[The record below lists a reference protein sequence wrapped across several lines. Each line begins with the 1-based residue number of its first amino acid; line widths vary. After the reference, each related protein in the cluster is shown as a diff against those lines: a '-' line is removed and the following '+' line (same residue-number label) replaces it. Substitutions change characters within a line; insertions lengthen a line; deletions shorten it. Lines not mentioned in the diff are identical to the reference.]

1 MKRDSSNLILNYV
14 RMHAG
19 TFITTCL
26 VGFIASFFNVLLPLS
41 VGKFFELLYQEQ
53 STKGKLL
60 EMLSLPINDMQ
71 SFFIFFFS
79 LIALRG
85 VFGFFQNYL
94 TAYTGERFIADL
106 RVELFKAQLTMNLRH
121 FEKRHLSRHLQKY
134 TGDMRFIQ
142 KWMTKGVI
150 GGPIDFFFLLFAFF
164 ALYQINP
171 AVTLGL
177 ILAMFTAGIIMLF
190 VSKIIGKSTER
201 RSIERAKLLEFVANR
216 LQRIL
221 SVKFFNREYVEVDRF
236 KKSNDDFVATGKKTF
251 VRQALLES
259 LLPVMF
265 FLIIVVVMWLSVKY
279 NGTNSP
285 SNSLTFMLVLLYLQ
299 GAFRRILR
307 IPAIWNQAKVSFVSL
322 DRQLLKTRERRAN
335 KQALDD
341 TYGLINFNNVSLESD
356 NEVLVSNFSTL
367 VHPNTLAF
375 FEVQNSEV
383 RNSFL
388 KVFGGADKLIEGEIK
403 IDRDSLAEFNPFQI
417 RKNFAYVSQS
427 LPLIGYTVFE
437 AVSFYTSD
445 EKRDKV
451 NRVLSSLRFHEQYSG
466 DRLAILLQGE
476 PPKLN
481 SSDLLKLSF
490 ARAILTSKKT
500 IILDNPFD
508 GMDESTIVCISEVLN
523 KLKQKRT
530 IILMAPSCPDVLHFD
545 KKVIV

>member
-1 MKRDSSNLILNYV
+1 
-14 RMHAG
+14 MHAG
-19 TFITTCL
+19 TFIATCL

-150 GGPIDFFFLLFAFF
+150 GGPIDFFFLVFAFF

-177 ILAMFTAGIIMLF
+177 ILSMFAAGIIMLF

-201 RSIERAKLLEFVANR
+201 RNIERAKLLEFVADR

-221 SVKFFNREYVEVDRF
+221 SVKFFNREFVEVDRF
-236 KKSNDDFVATGKKTF
+236 KKSNDDFVATGKRTF
-251 VRQALLES
+251 IRQALLES
-259 LLPVMF
+259 MLPVIF

-279 NGTNSP
+279 NETNSP

-341 TYGLINFNNVSLESD
+341 TYGLINFNNIQLES
-356 NEVLVSNFSTL
+356 EHHVLLSNFSTL

-375 FEVQNSEV
+375 FEVENSEV
-383 RNSFL
+383 RNSLL
-388 KVFGGADKLIEGEIK
+388 KVLGGADKLRGGEIK
-403 IDRDSLAEFNPFQI
+403 IDKDSIADFNPFQI

-437 AVSFYTSD
+437 AVSFYTTD

-451 NRVLSSLRFHEQYSG
+451 NKVLSSLRFHEQYSG

-476 PPKLN
+476 RPKLN
-481 SSDLLKLSF
+481 SGDLLKLSF

-500 IILDNPFD
+500 IILDNPFE
-508 GMDESTIVCISEVLN
+508 GMDEATIVCISEVLN

-530 IILMAPSCPDVLHFD
+530 IILMAPSCPEVLHFD

>member
-150 GGPIDFFFLLFAFF
+150 GGPIDIFFLLFAFV
-164 ALYQINP
+164 ALYQIN
-171 AVTLGL
+171 AEVTLGL
-177 ILAMFTAGIIMLF
+177 IASMFSAGIIMM
-190 VSKIIGKSTER
+190 VISRIIGKSTER
-201 RSIERAKLLEFVANR
+201 RNNERGRLLEFVAQR
-216 LQRIL
+216 LQGIL
-221 SVKFFNREYVEVDRF
+221 SVKFFNREIVEVDRF
-236 KKSNDDFVATGKKTF
+236 KKNNDDFVATGKKTF
-251 VRQALLES
+251 VRQAFLES
-259 LLPVMF
+259 MLPIMF
-265 FLIIVVVMWLSVKY
+265 FLIIVVVMWLSVKF
-279 NGTNSP
+279 NGSNSP

-307 IPAIWNQAKVSFVSL
+307 LPAIWSQAKVSFDSL
-322 DRQLLKTRERRAN
+322 DRQLLKSRERRAN
-335 KQALDD
+335 KEALND
-341 TYGLINFNNVSLESD
+341 TYGLIKFNGVTLESG
-356 NEVLVSNFSTL
+356 NQILVSNFSTL
-367 VHPNTLAF
+367 VHPNTVVF
-375 FEVQNSEV
+375 FQIENPEV
-383 RNSFL
+383 RNSL
-388 KVFGGADKLIEGEIK
+388 LRVLGGTEKPAEGEIK
-403 IDRDSLAEFNPFQI
+403 IDNDSLADFNPFQI
-417 RKNFAYVSQS
+417 RKSLAYVSES
-427 LPLIGYTVFE
+427 LPLIGSTVFE
-437 AVSFYTSD
+437 AVSFYTTD
-445 EKRDKV
+445 EKRDKA
-451 NRVLSSLRFHEQYSG
+451 NKILTSLRFQEHYSG
-466 DRLAILLQGE
+466 DRLAILLEGDQ
-476 PPKLN
+476 PKLN
-481 SSDLLKLSF
+481 AGDALKLSF

-508 GMDESTIVCISEVLN
+508 GIDEATIISICEVLN

-530 IILMAPSCPDVLHFD
+530 IIMMAPSCPGVLHFD
-545 KKVIV
+545 KKVVV